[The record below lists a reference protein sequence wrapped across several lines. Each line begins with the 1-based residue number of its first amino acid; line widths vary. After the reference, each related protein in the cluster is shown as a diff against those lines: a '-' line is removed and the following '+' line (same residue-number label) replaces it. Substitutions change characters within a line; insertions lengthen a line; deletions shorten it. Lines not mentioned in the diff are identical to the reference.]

1 MNYNRKCSAS
11 LLFLRRKERKIN
23 TDIIIL
29 MEDKQLLEWINVFKV
44 NRKIK
49 SRLWPWIKIILSIVL
64 FFAVFYGDIYVHILD
79 GTNMGRIV
87 EAMILVVF
95 SFLDYLICFISVAEM
110 DCLKDRRYAAAKES
124 GEFYTISQ
132 IESSLFNYVPRTYTI
147 YYRRG
152 SRRLTFGVRTRTT
165 GNPLEM
171 GGREYFIGPTGKRE
185 QIVKDLE
192 TLMKEVKK
200 YARFDKVLVQT
211 INGEPVKR

>member
-1 MNYNRKCSAS
+1 M
-11 LLFLRRKERKIN
+11 FLRGKESSIN
-23 TDIIIL
+23 TCIITAL
-29 MEDKQLLEWINVFKV
+29 EEKQLLDWINVFKV

-49 SRLWPWIKIILSIVL
+49 SRLWPWIKIILSIIL
-64 FFAVFYGDIYVHILD
+64 FFVVFYGDTYVL
-79 GTNMGRIV
+79 
-87 EAMILVVF
+87 ILVVF
-95 SFLDYLICFISVAEM
+95 SFLDYLVCFISVAEM

-124 GEFYTISQ
+124 GEFYKVSE

-185 QIVKDLE
+185 QIVKDLDA
-192 TLMKEVKK
+192 LMKEVKK

-211 INGEPVKR
+211 VNGEPVKR

>member
-1 MNYNRKCSAS
+1 M
-11 LLFLRRKERKIN
+11 L
-23 TDIIIL
+23 D
-29 MEDKQLLEWINVFKV
+29 WINVFKV

-64 FFAVFYGDIYVHILD
+64 FFVVFYGDIYVHILD
-79 GTNMGRIV
+79 GPNLGRIV
-87 EAMILVVF
+87 
-95 SFLDYLICFISVAEM
+95 
-110 DCLKDRRYAAAKES
+110 YAAAKES
-124 GEFYTISQ
+124 GEFYTLSQ

-165 GNPLEM
+165 GNLLEM
-171 GGREYFIGPTGKRE
+171 GSREYFIGPTGKRE
-185 QIVKDLE
+185 QIVKDLD

-211 INGEPVKR
+211 INGEPVKK

>member
-1 MNYNRKCSAS
+1 
-11 LLFLRRKERKIN
+11 
-23 TDIIIL
+23 
-29 MEDKQLLEWINVFKV
+29 MEEKQLLDWINVFKV

-49 SRLWPWIKIILSIVL
+49 SRLWPWIKIILSIIL
-64 FFAVFYGDIYVHILD
+64 FFAVFYGDTYVHILD
-79 GTNMGRIV
+79 KTKTGRIV
-87 EAMILVVF
+87 EALILVVF
-95 SFLDYLICFISVAEM
+95 LFLDYLICFISVAEM

-124 GEFYTISQ
+124 GEFYKVSE

-185 QIVKDLE
+185 QIVKDLDA
-192 TLMKEVKK
+192 LMKEVKK

-211 INGEPVKR
+211 VNGEPVKR

>member
-1 MNYNRKCSAS
+1 M
-11 LLFLRRKERKIN
+11 FLRRKECKIN
-23 TDIIIL
+23 TDIITL
-29 MEDKQLLEWINVFKV
+29 VEDKQLLEWINVFKV

-79 GTNMGRIV
+79 KTKTGRIV
-87 EAMILVVF
+87 EALILVVF

-124 GEFYTISQ
+124 GEFYTLSQ

-165 GNPLEM
+165 GNLLEM
-171 GGREYFIGPTGKRE
+171 GSREYFIGPTGKRE
-185 QIVKDLE
+185 QIVKDLD

-200 YARFDKVLVQT
+200 YARFDKVLVQA
-211 INGEPVKR
+211 INGEPVKK

>member
-1 MNYNRKCSAS
+1 
-11 LLFLRRKERKIN
+11 
-23 TDIIIL
+23 
-29 MEDKQLLEWINVFKV
+29 MEEKQLLDWINVFKV

-49 SRLWPWIKIILSIVL
+49 SRLWPWIKIILSIIL

-79 GTNMGRIV
+79 KTKTGRIV
-87 EAMILVVF
+87 EALILVVF

-124 GEFYTISQ
+124 GEFYTVSE

-165 GNPLEM
+165 GNPT
-171 GGREYFIGPTGKRE
+171 GNGRQRIFHRTDRKARADCERPRYADERSKKIRKIDKSGTDNQWRTGKE
-185 QIVKDLE
+185 I
-192 TLMKEVKK
+192 MP
-200 YARFDKVLVQT
+200 VLLAFT
-211 INGEPVKR
+211 

>member
-1 MNYNRKCSAS
+1 MTTIRPYTAERYMLIDSSSRRNLELVETLREKQKRGS
-11 LLFLRRKERKIN
+11 LLWVL
-23 TDIIIL
+23 
-29 MEDKQLLEWINVFKV
+29 DKTK
-44 NRKIK
+44 
-49 SRLWPWIKIILSIVL
+49 
-64 FFAVFYGDIYVHILD
+64 
-79 GTNMGRIV
+79 TGRIV
-87 EAMILVVF
+87 EALILVVF

-124 GEFYTISQ
+124 GEFYKVSE

-185 QIVKDLE
+185 QIVKDLDA
-192 TLMKEVKK
+192 LMKEVKK

-211 INGEPVKR
+211 VNGEPVKR

>member
-1 MNYNRKCSAS
+1 
-11 LLFLRRKERKIN
+11 
-23 TDIIIL
+23 

-79 GTNMGRIV
+79 GTNLGRIV

-124 GEFYTISQ
+124 GILHDFPNRKLPVQLRAAYLYDLLPAGKQKTYLRRTDKNDRKSAGNGQQRIFHRTDRKARADCER
-132 IESSLFNYVPRTYTI
+132 PRYADE
-147 YYRRG
+147 R
-152 SRRLTFGVRTRTT
+152 S
-165 GNPLEM
+165 
-171 GGREYFIGPTGKRE
+171 
-185 QIVKDLE
+185 
-192 TLMKEVKK
+192 KK
-200 YARFDKVLVQT
+200 IRK
-211 INGEPVKR
+211 I

>member
-1 MNYNRKCSAS
+1 M
-11 LLFLRRKERKIN
+11 L
-23 TDIIIL
+23 D
-29 MEDKQLLEWINVFKV
+29 WINVFKV

-64 FFAVFYGDIYVHILD
+64 FFVVFYGDIYVHILD
-79 GTNMGRIV
+79 GTNLGRIV

-124 GEFYTISQ
+124 GEFYTLSQ

-165 GNPLEM
+165 G
-171 GGREYFIGPTGKRE
+171 KRE
-185 QIVKDLE
+185 QIVKDLD

-211 INGEPVKR
+211 INGEPVKK

>member
-1 MNYNRKCSAS
+1 
-11 LLFLRRKERKIN
+11 
-23 TDIIIL
+23 
-29 MEDKQLLEWINVFKV
+29 MEEKQLLDWINVFKV

-79 GTNMGRIV
+79 KTKTGRIV
-87 EAMILVVF
+87 EALILVVF

-124 GEFYTISQ
+124 GEFYTVSE

-165 GNPLEM
+165 GNLLEM
-171 GGREYFIGPTGKRE
+171 GGREYFIGQTGKRE
-185 QIVKDLE
+185 QMVKDLDA
-192 TLMKEVKK
+192 LMKEVKK
-200 YARFDKVLVQT
+200 YARFDKVLVQAV
-211 INGEPVKR
+211 NGEPVKC